1 MHESPAIDKKLH
13 LATDETYLGLVVCD
27 LASQVYIVVVFC
39 ATFPRYGLLLL
50 HIPTSPPS
58 HIDPRNTMS
67 SIFKSLSQPSS
78 RRTSNADQTTRP
90 INNEIFTSPEP
101 GCGPKSPQTYT
112 PDQEAKVS
120 YAFTFASIAD
130 AGMAP
135 LDRRT
140 SQGIF
145 TGTAKVWHMLN
156 SLSLP

>member
-1 MHESPAIDKKLH
+1 
-13 LATDETYLGLVVCD
+13 
-27 LASQVYIVVVFC
+27 
-39 ATFPRYGLLLL
+39 
-50 HIPTSPPS
+50 
-58 HIDPRNTMS
+58 MS

-101 GCGPKSPQTYT
+101 GCGPKSPHTYT

-120 YAFTFASIAD
+120 LALTFTSIAN
-130 AGMAP
+130 AGMAL

-145 TGTAKVWHMLN
+145 NSTAKVWHILTSFPCPSMHSHSSYPNPTHTTSGRNASFRIPDAFRGTCGLRN
-156 SLSLP
+156 GSWTTARSESRGR